1 MAFAGDIGNYAGET
15 DAYPNA
21 ISKFLANGVQW
32 VISMVEKGNP
42 DMLPL
47 FASLQ
52 TLNNSSPT
60 LTLSTN
66 SKIIDVVRTNADSSG
81 EDLKCSPINAAF
93 RSNAANSDSLYYASV
108 NSPVYYVNNAVLT
121 ILPTP
126 TANQTAKI
134 SIVLPD
140 TSVAGTDSAIDN
152 FPSEMYH
159 AVVLYA
165 AAQLLHHKMAALNA
179 KLPTDLDSDTTV
191 FDAISDLSVGLSI
204 STSLPGAINVG
215 SSLPGAI
222 SMSAGL
228 PPDLSISTSLPGGIN
243 VSGAAVGTWSDP
255 GAIADLTLPSVP
267 SEVSD
272 ALTQAKNLID
282 VGIATD
288 EASGSGQDSTPQ
300 SAGYWLKDEDEE
312 MAQATINV
320 AAQELQRA
328 SVLLSEYSK
337 EIEKGQ
343 AAFNADVQKHQ
354 ADLAESLQTFNSSVQ
369 KHQSLLEDE
378 TARVNTEVSKYQAE
392 VQKEAAKNQIEVSQY
407 TNELSLKTAQM
418 NQQVQAY
425 QSELAEEQAKLNGE
439 VTKYQAELAKAQSV
453 IDVEIQEYNANLQ
466 KKISLYTTIISKL
479 TTDYQWLQSQY
490 QVVKAELSE
499 FMTPYMQA
507 GILDSTA
514 EGVRR

>member
-1 MAFAGDIGNYAGET
+1 MAFNAEIGNYAGET

-32 VISMVEKGNP
+32 VISMLEKTNP

-60 LTLSTN
+60 LTLATN
-66 SKIIDVVRTNADSSG
+66 AKIIDVVRTNADSSG
-81 EDLKCSPINAAF
+81 EDLKCSPINSAF

-108 NSPVYYVNNAVLT
+108 NSPVYYINNAVLT
-121 ILPTP
+121 VLPTP
-126 TANQTAKI
+126 TASQTAKI
-134 SIVLPD
+134 SMVLPD

-159 AVVLYA
+159 AVILYA

-204 STSLPGAINVG
+204 STGLPSAISVS

-228 PPDLSISTSLPGGIN
+228 PPDISVSTSLPGAID

-255 GAIADLTLPSVP
+255 GAIGDLTLPTVP

-282 VGIATD
+282 VGITTD
-288 EASGSGQDSTPQ
+288 EASGTNDDATPQ
-300 SAGYWLKDEDEE
+300 SSGYWLADEDEE
-312 MAQATINV
+312 MTQATISV

-328 SVLLSEYSK
+328 NVLLNEYSK

-378 TARVNTEVSKYQAE
+378 TSRVNAEISKYQSE
-392 VQKEAAKNQIEVSQY
+392 VQKEGAKNQIEVSQY
-407 TNELSLKTAQM
+407 TSELSLKTAQM

-439 VTKYQAELAKAQSV
+439 VTKYQAELAKAQAT
-453 IDVEIQEYNANLQ
+453 IDVELQEYNVNLQ

-490 QVVKAELSE
+490 QVVKQELSE
-499 FMTPYMQA
+499 FMTPYTQA

>member
-378 TARVNTEVSKYQAE
+378 TSRVNTEVSKYQAE